1 VLFAFAGASAGGV
14 VDPSV
19 SRIKQMVD
27 AAADGPVTA
36 ELRAAL
42 AGRRL
47 TTFTWLMGGADLAI
61 VFMMTNKPGWTGSLV
76 AAAIGLALGAA
87 FALRENRHAVTA
99 VPAAPA
105 ATA

>member
-42 AGRRL
+42 AERRL

-76 AAAIGLALGAA
+76 TAAIGMGLGAV
-87 FALRENRHAVTA
+87 FAVRENRHAGTVE
-99 VPAAPA
+99 PATA